1 MTKPTINDKA
11 SILNAVL
18 TSDPQDDW
26 SSSKRPADITYG
38 DKQVRYLNENVNLRF
53 EPAFEDIF
61 INGKDFKEPW
71 TANYPNQNTSRIDFI
86 VYYGSTPIYDFSLVS
101 VDGHKALLPMPKA
114 GTRTVSALHHKLAE
128 IYMRDQLDVLEACMA
143 SSDLSV

>member
-1 MTKPTINDKA
+1 MTKPIINDKA

-26 SSSKRPADITYG
+26 SSSKRPIDVEIG
-38 DKQVRYLNENVNLRF
+38 DPEVRYFNGNVNLRF
-53 EPAFEDIF
+53 EPVFDDIF

-71 TANYPNQNTSRIDFI
+71 TAHYPDQNTSRIDFI
-86 VYYGSTPIYDFSLVS
+86 VYYGATPIYNFSLVS
-101 VDGHKALLPMPKA
+101 VDGHKALLPMPKP

-128 IYMRDQLDVLEACMA
+128 IYMRDSLPVLANCMQI
-143 SSDLSV
+143 SGLSV